1 MFYASKRACLIT
13 ATTTTTTNIR
23 LKAVNISSSSEGAA
37 IPLLTAA

>member
-23 LKAVNISSSSEGAA
+23 FKAVNISSSSGGAA
-37 IPLLTAA
+37 